1 MTAPPGSRNAPR
13 LTPGSRG
20 KVYHPVKSDSRPAGA
35 RSRNYASIATPE
47 TNTYRTNNLGAS
59 ELRSLSRG
67 IYEQEEPIYSLNERK
82 EEQKMLSVNQSL
94 TTLLEDLNNKEKSTE
109 QKDEG

>member
-1 MTAPPGSRNAPR
+1 
-13 LTPGSRG
+13 
-20 KVYHPVKSDSRPAGA
+20 
-35 RSRNYASIATPE
+35 
-47 TNTYRTNNLGAS
+47 
-59 ELRSLSRG
+59 LSRG